1 MPLRD
6 DENPN
11 GVRHLKW
18 LDKLKVSKSNQL
30 YDLTADLVRFA
41 HKHGLL
47 ICVEN
52 PRYSLF
58 WATSFWLRVSH
69 QVMYTVFHS
78 CQYGSRRQKKTM
90 LAHNYH
96 TFAALNL
103 QCPGECKN
111 HSHAKWGLSKGR
123 FATAQ
128 ETAYPFPLARCI
140 AQAFVQAL
148 LECGLV
154 APPETIHVLE
164 SDSHQILQAIRAQSN
179 LQPKASHLPPLVQE
193 FKQVVHVRGKANML
207 PSQDTVRLS
216 ADFELP
222 STVDS
227 LIKIIPQQSKLLKT
241 SSTVAD
247 SMKGGEIGEI
257 SSKLCSDKP
266 AAETVCEQKWGVPW
280 SPEEFV
286 SQAILAGHLSSLKSF
301 APDVL
306 QTAVTPFGTVSAD
319 ARNRMRISKLKYW
332 VDMLQRFRPQEG
344 EFKSKLAPHI
354 RTVLAS
360 KNLLLYKHMLEQC
373 NYPDMGVFDEFVNGT
388 TLVGESELTGLWPRR
403 HTPNSCTE
411 ADLKSLSAECS

>member
-266 AAETVCEQKWGVPW
+266 AAETVCEQKWGGTLEPGRICFT
-280 SPEEFV
+280 S
-286 SQAILAGHLSSLKSF
+286 H
-301 APDVL
+301 
-306 QTAVTPFGTVSAD
+306 FG
-319 ARNRMRISKLKYW
+319 
-332 VDMLQRFRPQEG
+332 
-344 EFKSKLAPHI
+344 
-354 RTVLAS
+354 RTS
-360 KNLLLYKHMLEQC
+360 EQLEIFC
-373 NYPDMGVFDEFVNGT
+373 AWRVA
-388 TLVGESELTGLWPRR
+388 
-403 HTPNSCTE
+403 NSCDAIWHCISRCQKQDEDFETE
-411 ADLKSLSAECS
+411 ILGRYVAKIQAARGWVQKQAGTAHKNGAS